1 MDDIVDESRP
11 SEEME
16 IDPEKEAYYI
26 NDPKKALKTFFDR
39 EGTVACSSKIWDL
52 DILCSKP
59 THPASFALFS

>member
-39 EGTVACSSKIWDL
+39 EGTVACTAVKRY
-52 DILCSKP
+52 C
-59 THPASFALFS
+59 